1 MPNRSDQKVKEFAKR
16 LLAQEAGSGRAAV
29 ADAGA
34 FRVCEK
40 LRKSL
45 GKLMGAAGYRAIFA
59 HALARAQTKVGWLSE
74 LRIEPDGTLTGLVEI
89 KARLNGEELAEG
101 EAALVTEL
109 LRLIVIFIGPT
120 LTLQLIQQAWPKA
133 KFSEG
138 EL

>member
-1 MPNRSDQKVKEFAKR
+1 MKEFVKR
-16 LLAQEAGSGRAAV
+16 LLAQEAGSGSAAA

-59 HALARAQTKVGWLSE
+59 HALARAGTKVEWLRE
-74 LRIEPDGTLTGLVEI
+74 LRIESDGTLAGVVEI
-89 KARLNGEELAEG
+89 RARLNGEEMAEG

-109 LRLIVIFIGPT
+109 LRLIVMFIGPT
-120 LTLQLIQQAWPKA
+120 LTLQLVQQAWPKA
-133 KFSEG
+133 EFSEG

>member
-1 MPNRSDQKVKEFAKR
+1 MPNRSNHKVKEFAKR
-16 LLAQEAGSGRAAV
+16 LLAQEAVSGAA

-45 GKLMGAAGYRAIFA
+45 SKLMGMAGYRAIFA
-59 HALARAQTKVGWLSE
+59 HALSRAQTKVGWLSE
-74 LRIEPDGTLTGLVEI
+74 LRIQADGTLAGLVEI
-89 KARLNGEELAEG
+89 KARLTGEEMAEG
-101 EAALVTEL
+101 EAVLVTEL

-120 LTLQLIQQAWPKA
+120 LTLQLIQQAWPNSQ
-133 KFSEG
+133 FSEG